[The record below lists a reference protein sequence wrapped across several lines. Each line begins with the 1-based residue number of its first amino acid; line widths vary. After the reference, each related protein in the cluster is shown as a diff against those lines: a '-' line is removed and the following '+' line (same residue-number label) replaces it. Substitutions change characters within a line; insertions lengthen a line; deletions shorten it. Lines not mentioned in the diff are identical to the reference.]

1 MDRILIVGASSDLSK
16 SYIDYI
22 FNSEITIDILVRDL
36 SKFSKILN
44 RFNKIYEY
52 DLNQIEKLESFKTET
67 NSQIIFFKELILL
80 SLFTYLNPVT

>member
-36 SKFSKILN
+36 SKFSKKFSI
-44 RFNKIYEY
+44 
-52 DLNQIEKLESFKTET
+52 DLTKFMSMI
-67 NSQIIFFKELILL
+67 
-80 SLFTYLNPVT
+80 